1 MQNNR
6 HNQVITNRF
15 YIWIHIEKE
24 RNSLVVIYM
33 GKAKERVLVVLLS
46 DLRETLPEYAIGP
59 E

>member
-1 MQNNR
+1 MQSNR
-6 HNQVITNRF
+6 HNQVFTHRL
-15 YIWIHIEKE
+15 YIDMHIEKE